1 MGSTVPMSVWDNVKK
16 YFKERLHDRY
26 DLQDIISY
34 SHPGDSYLYM
44 VIAKEKDYPE
54 TNVQLG
60 CGPYNCKGDVS
71 MYIVPK
77 IEVREAEDIA
87 DFATTMDSDMNQ
99 YFEEKKTL
107 LEDIPRG
114 ENPGTAY
121 YSFYPAVINP
131 KLFYA
136 YILAIKYFQD
146 GTCRW
151 KLCLTSRENEECHMT
166 LGIMRGTEEEAK
178 KRLATILTSGSI
190 R

>member
-1 MGSTVPMSVWDNVKK
+1 MSESIVV
-16 YFKERLHDRY
+16 
-26 DLQDIISY
+26 
-34 SHPGDSYLYM
+34 
-44 VIAKEKDYPE
+44 AKSAMSSASL
-54 TNVQLG
+54 TSIFG
-60 CGPYNCKGDVS
+60 
-71 MYIVPK
+71 
-77 IEVREAEDIA
+77 
-87 DFATTMDSDMNQ
+87 TTMDSDMNQ

-151 KLCLTSRENEECHMT
+151 KLCLTYREN
-166 LGIMRGTEEEAK
+166 
-178 KRLATILTSGSI
+178 
-190 R
+190 

>member
-1 MGSTVPMSVWDNVKK
+1 
-16 YFKERLHDRY
+16 
-26 DLQDIISY
+26 
-34 SHPGDSYLYM
+34 
-44 VIAKEKDYPE
+44 
-54 TNVQLG
+54 
-60 CGPYNCKGDVS
+60 

-114 ENPGTAY
+114 ENPGT
-121 YSFYPAVINP
+121 
-131 KLFYA
+131 
-136 YILAIKYFQD
+136 
-146 GTCRW
+146 CRW

-178 KRLATILTSGSI
+178 KRLAMILSSGSI
-190 R
+190 K

>member
-1 MGSTVPMSVWDNVKK
+1 
-16 YFKERLHDRY
+16 
-26 DLQDIISY
+26 
-34 SHPGDSYLYM
+34 
-44 VIAKEKDYPE
+44 
-54 TNVQLG
+54 
-60 CGPYNCKGDVS
+60 

-166 LGIMRGTEEEAK
+166 LGIMR
-178 KRLATILTSGSI
+178 
-190 R
+190 

>member
-1 MGSTVPMSVWDNVKK
+1 
-16 YFKERLHDRY
+16 
-26 DLQDIISY
+26 
-34 SHPGDSYLYM
+34 
-44 VIAKEKDYPE
+44 
-54 TNVQLG
+54 
-60 CGPYNCKGDVS
+60 

-131 KLFYA
+131 KLLYA
-136 YILAIKYFQD
+136 YILKTQYFQD

-151 KLCLTSRENEECHMT
+151 RLCLSCREDENHCMVLET
-166 LGIMRGTEEEAK
+166 MRGTEEEAK
-178 KRLATILTSGSI
+178 ERLATILASGSI
-190 R
+190 K

>member
-1 MGSTVPMSVWDNVKK
+1 
-16 YFKERLHDRY
+16 
-26 DLQDIISY
+26 
-34 SHPGDSYLYM
+34 
-44 VIAKEKDYPE
+44 
-54 TNVQLG
+54 
-60 CGPYNCKGDVS
+60 

-107 LEDIPRG
+107 LED
-114 ENPGTAY
+114 

-190 R
+190 K

>member
-1 MGSTVPMSVWDNVKK
+1 
-16 YFKERLHDRY
+16 
-26 DLQDIISY
+26 
-34 SHPGDSYLYM
+34 
-44 VIAKEKDYPE
+44 
-54 TNVQLG
+54 
-60 CGPYNCKGDVS
+60 

-107 LEDIPRG
+107 LEDIPKRRNEHG
-114 ENPGTAY
+114 AV
-121 YSFYPAVINP
+121 FYPAVINP

-178 KRLATILTSGSI
+178 ERLATILTSGSI
-190 R
+190 K